1 MPANPAELSAAPRTV
16 LGKHVRRLR
25 RAGLIPANIFGR
37 GPSRAIQAP
46 ERAVDQLL
54 GHGGR
59 AALVRVAVDGRTET
73 ALLKR
78 VQRDPRSGRVIHLDF
93 QAVALDQTVSTAV
106 ALRFHGEA
114 PAVAREG
121 GVLTHP
127 VTELTVEALAS
138 NLPEAIDVDLSG
150 LVELHDAIKVGD
162 LTPPEGVK
170 FVDPP
175 EQTVAVVLP
184 SRVRAEV
191 AAEAE
196 AAAAEAEAAEA
207 AEAAAEGA
215 PTAEEPAPAEPE
227 ASA

>member
-1 MPANPAELSAAPRTV
+1 MSANRVELTAAPRAV

-25 RAGLIPANIFGR
+25 RAGLVPANIFGR

-46 ERAVDQLL
+46 ERAVDHLL

-59 AALVRVAVDGRTET
+59 SGLVSIVFDGQNQI
-73 ALLKR
+73 ALLKH

-93 QAVALDQTVSTAV
+93 QAVALDQTVSTAIP
-106 ALRFHGEA
+106 LRFHGEP

-127 VTELTVEALAS
+127 VSELTVEALAS
-138 NLPEAIDVDLSG
+138 NLPDAIEVDLSG

-162 LTPPEGVK
+162 LVPPNGVK
-170 FVDPP
+170 FLDPAD
-175 EQTVAVVLP
+175 QAVAVVLP
-184 SRVRAEV
+184 SRVRAEA

-196 AAAAEAEAAEA
+196 AEAEAAEA
-207 AEAAAEGA
+207 AAEAA
-215 PTAEEPAPAEPE
+215 PTTPAEEQA
-227 ASA
+227 ASAESHDTA

>member
-1 MPANPAELSAAPRTV
+1 MPANRVELNAAPRAV

-25 RAGLIPANIFGR
+25 RAGLVPANIFGR

-46 ERAVDQLL
+46 ERSVDHLL
-54 GHGGR
+54 SHGGR
-59 AALVRVAVDGRTET
+59 GGLVSIVFDGQTQI

-78 VQRDPRSGRVIHLDF
+78 IQRDPRSGRVIHLDF

-106 ALRFHGEA
+106 ALRFHGE
-114 PAVAREG
+114 PSAVAREG

-127 VTELTVEALAS
+127 VSELMVEALAS

-162 LTPPEGVK
+162 LTPPDGVR
-170 FVDPP
+170 FLDAPD
-175 EQTVAVVLP
+175 QTVAVVLP
-184 SRVRAEV
+184 SRVRAEA
-191 AAEAE
+191 AAE
-196 AAAAEAEAAEA
+196 AAEAEAAEA
-207 AEAAAEGA
+207 TAEAASA
-215 PTAEEPAPAEPE
+215 AEEQPQPEHE